1 MGRQVEIFKYINCK
15 SVRSFN
21 LHEKRRNNNRFLQKK
36 KNVTLTTF
44 LFWLFNSLWVGAT
57 LDYYY
62 LGTSGSENTDQ
73 KELYRKL
80 VERSM
85 E

>member
-1 MGRQVEIFKYINCK
+1 M
-15 SVRSFN
+15 
-21 LHEKRRNNNRFLQKK
+21 
-36 KNVTLTTF
+36 TF
-44 LFWLFNSLWVGAT
+44 PFWLFNSLWVGAT

-73 KELYRKL
+73 KQLYRKL

-85 E
+85 D